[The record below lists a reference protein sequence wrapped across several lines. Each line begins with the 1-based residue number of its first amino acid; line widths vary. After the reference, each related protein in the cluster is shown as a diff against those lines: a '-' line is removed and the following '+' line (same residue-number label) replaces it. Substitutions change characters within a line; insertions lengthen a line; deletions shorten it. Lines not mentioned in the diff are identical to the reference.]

1 MEVFPFERGIQQ
13 ALVASLDLSLSKEYD
28 LTNSRVIEW
37 LTFLVSEKRLLGFML
52 SPPCTTFSIMR
63 RPRLRS
69 AEVPYGFEPGDPQ
82 TATGTALAQRSF
94 QVVAEIGMQAVG
106 FWRHRTLPT

>member
-1 MEVFPFERGIQQ
+1 
-13 ALVASLDLSLSKEYD
+13 
-28 LTNSRVIEW
+28 
-37 LTFLVSEKRLLGFML
+37 
-52 SPPCTTFSIMR
+52 MR

-94 QVVAEIGMQAVG
+94 QVVAVG
-106 FWRHRTLPT
+106 DRNASCGVLETPHSSYMKH